1 MFKRILYSCL
11 FVLVTTSVFAQS
23 KKEQIES
30 LALLVDSLNKA
41 LVNSKNETISI
52 QTKANEEQV
61 KLNAEKDAVTA
72 SLNAELKKS
81 ASLQEQIGTIESNLK
96 KSEEAIALF
105 KQAEE
110 VLKRNNALT
119 SDSLQNARSTIK
131 SLQADEAKLKLE
143 LADANK
149 KLTESLEKSSRCE
162 AEKANLE
169 TKLREV
175 TEKISLCEAEKATL
189 QSKSSDTGN
198 NYLMSETAVNFHNA
212 KGEIAKLMGAENSEL
227 LKIVFSY
234 MDAKFG
240 EFCEG
245 QNVTPED
252 IDFMEETGSD
262 AGEGGTFLIEVKV
275 SDFNATY
282 IQVEFVSSFYQGA
295 GGEGRYKSVS
305 FFDKSTGIKHEWSDF
320 LVENKI
326 EGLLTVLNKKLRSKK
341 AELIEC
347 GVESEYIAEVSFGDF
362 DLSRLS
368 FANGQ
373 FLISYDPIGDGMSPC
388 DLDIAI
394 SLAELKPF
402 LNPKYF

>member
-1 MFKRILYSCL
+1 MLKRFLYTCL
-11 FVLVTTSVFAQS
+11 FTLAAASGFAQS

-30 LALLVDSLNKA
+30 LSLLVDSLNKA

-52 QTKANEEQV
+52 QTKANEEQA

-72 SLNAELKKS
+72 SLDAELKKS
-81 ASLQEQIGTIESNLK
+81 TSLQEQIGSLESNLK
-96 KSEEAIALF
+96 KTEEAIALL

-110 VLKRNNALT
+110 VLKRNCTLT
-119 SDSLQNARSTIK
+119 SDSLRNASAAIK

-143 LADANK
+143 LTDANK
-149 KLTESLEKSSRCE
+149 KLAESIEKSSRCE
-162 AEKANLE
+162 AEKVNLE
-169 TKLREV
+169 S
-175 TEKISLCEAEKATL
+175 KIR
-189 QSKSSDTGN
+189 DTGN
-198 NYLMSETAVNFHNA
+198 NYLMNETAVNFNKA

-227 LKIVFSY
+227 LKVVFSY
-234 MDAKFG
+234 LDAKFG

-252 IDFMEETGSD
+252 IAFMEETGSD

-320 LVENKI
+320 LVESKVQ
-326 EGLLTVLNKKLRSKK
+326 GLLTVLNKKLRTKK
-341 AELIEC
+341 AELSEC
-347 GVESEYIAEVSFGDF
+347 GVEAEYIAEVSFGDF
-362 DLSRLS
+362 DLSRLY

-373 FLISYDPIGDGMSPC
+373 FLISYDPSGYGMSPC
-388 DLDIAI
+388 ELEIAI